1 MKKKLLIPFAV
12 LAAFMGLSACGGN
25 NQTESKAPGVSTSAS
40 EKNEIKIT
48 FSNANKKLTK
58 GEKGTFT
65 STVEGVTWSS
75 DNTAVATIDDKGEV
89 TAVGEGKAVI
99 MATGTLAAERKVNF
113 RFSVKF
119 QRTERTRAI
128 R

>member
-99 MATGTLAAERKVNF
+99 KASKEGYKDATETITVVL
-113 RFSVKF
+113 
-119 QRTERTRAI
+119 
-128 R
+128 